1 MGLPADTSP
10 RSWGR
15 GDRSPAGAAGP
26 AAFWLSE
33 GCRAPGSC
41 RACRGARAGGAF
53 TGSAW
58 RLRGCPRGWGHPNPA
73 ELRCPG
79 CRGVRRSRGGRE
91 VSGNAVRGFFPRRG
105 NPSPGMSGLYT
116 SRDRLV
122 LACWGSP
129 AAVVSGHGAA
139 RSQRVGARD
148 GSGCGGLRGR
158 QAAGTLPA
166 SGTGAE
172 PGLHA
177 APQLSVGPRIR
188 PKSSPGSQLCNQ
200 PPLLPLQRPSA
211 AKRWRFP
218 QIHAGV
224 PATALPPPGWLCRGD
239 TR

>member
-73 ELRCPG
+73 ELQCPG

-172 PGLHA
+172 PGLQPTALRRSSDQAQILPWVPALQSATPAPIA
-177 APQLSVGPRIR
+177 ATERSQALAFPPDPCGGPSH
-188 PKSSPGSQLCNQ
+188 SSATARLA
-200 PPLLPLQRPSA
+200 LQR
-211 AKRWRFP
+211 
-218 QIHAGV
+218 
-224 PATALPPPGWLCRGD
+224 
-239 TR
+239 

>member
-172 PGLHA
+172 PGLQPTALRRSSDQAQILPWVPALQSATPAPIA
-177 APQLSVGPRIR
+177 ATERSQALAFPPDPCGGPSH
-188 PKSSPGSQLCNQ
+188 SSATARLA
-200 PPLLPLQRPSA
+200 LQR
-211 AKRWRFP
+211 
-218 QIHAGV
+218 
-224 PATALPPPGWLCRGD
+224 
-239 TR
+239 

>member
-73 ELRCPG
+73 ELRCPR

-172 PGLHA
+172 PGLQPTALRRSSDQAQILPWVPALQSATPAPIA
-177 APQLSVGPRIR
+177 ATERSQALAFPPDPCGGPSH
-188 PKSSPGSQLCNQ
+188 SSATARLA
-200 PPLLPLQRPSA
+200 LQR
-211 AKRWRFP
+211 
-218 QIHAGV
+218 
-224 PATALPPPGWLCRGD
+224 
-239 TR
+239 